1 MSEGRHEGRTKIIGT
16 VRKKVDRGPWIAE
29 SDIVVISGF
38 RSPDQVAYESTF
50 KWCNKLIRDADHTND
65 K

>member
-29 SDIVVISGF
+29 SDIVVISG
-38 RSPDQVAYESTF
+38 
-50 KWCNKLIRDADHTND
+50 KD
-65 K
+65 KIPKP

>member
-29 SDIVVISGF
+29 SDIVDSQTLTKLLTNQLSSG
-38 RSPDQVAYESTF
+38 AI
-50 KWCNKLIRDADHTND
+50 N
-65 K
+65 